1 MRALVTSCAAALA
14 LGAAGS
20 AGASVVMED
29 GSGRVEVIA
38 KGQSRGLGI
47 LPGEPLGAG
56 TLALGPEA
64 HAIFKTSD
72 GATLE
77 LSAATRA
84 QLNSG
89 QATQVELAA
98 GTVTAAVGAH
108 PVRVQAAGGLLA
120 TASGGKFEVALAS
133 DGSVKVVSQ
142 QGPVELRLGD
152 SKSELGSGKSIE
164 LAKGEPLPAL
174 TQAPAAPVA
183 AARPAAKLPEP
194 EKVAMVD
201 PAPVAKQP
209 KPVAEQPEPAAK
221 PVAAVAPKPE
231 KAKPAPVPVG
241 PPTLNVKWPAS
252 AVALSYTL
260 RGKVSPGATVS
271 VNNVAAEVRKSG
283 SFTAKIELPE
293 GESIVEVKAVGPDG
307 QELAQKHA
315 VTAAEPPM
323 EAPAPAKPAAPVEA
337 QADDDAPPAKPAKVA
352 KPAAPKPAGNAAKPQ
367 VTQEA
372 AGWE

>member
-84 QLNSG
+84 QMNSG

-183 AARPAAKLPEP
+183 AAKLPEP

-209 KPVAEQPEPAAK
+209 KPVAEQ
-221 PVAAVAPKPE
+221 
-231 KAKPAPVPVG
+231 PVPVG